1 MNPIL
6 RFLIGCI
13 GFVVGVVVT
22 AVLLVALLYIISE
35 ITDSRLIPRGPA
47 WLIFPVIAGIGFFRA
62 FYNFETMRT
71 WKIFRMDTKFDRLK
85 LTLSGVWVVGS
96 MLYINGSRDFRSL
109 DIFDIN
115 RWGRIE
121 TEATQL
127 VLLPA
132 LLIFFGFPLLQKL
145 LNWINSGK

>member
-1 MNPIL
+1 MNPIV

-35 ITDSRLIPRGPA
+35 ITDSRLIPRGPI
-47 WLIFPVIAGIGFFRA
+47 WLIFPVIAGVGFFRV
-62 FYNFETMRT
+62 FYNYETMRT
-71 WKIFRMDTKFDRLK
+71 WKIFSMDTKFDRLK
-85 LTLSGVWVVGS
+85 LTLAGIWIIGS
-96 MLYINGSRDFRSL
+96 MLYINGSRNFRSL
-109 DIFDIN
+109 DIIDID

-132 LLIFFGFPLLQKL
+132 ILIFFGFSLVQKL
-145 LNWINSGK
+145 LNWINAGK